1 MNLQDGLWVRSLLLP
16 GAQDEIYTS
25 NWEFRMADMYPQTQ
39 VVSCRL
45 ESRNVVDIMDM
56 QLSAL

>member
-1 MNLQDGLWVRSLLLP
+1 MRSLLLP